1 MVFIKLNR
9 GSKLRQIKK
18 QLAATL
24 LCSTFALAAHA
35 GGINFDGAYDAENE
49 SKISGCALE
58 NIGTSFEY
66 SCTSFN
72 SENLKSD
79 IYISSGVTVLMD
91 SGNLEALTAIFGATA
106 KLSGNLNSVTTVV
119 LGAGAG
125 IEGNVD
131 AGTTVALGDGAT
143 VIGYIDAKSTVAL
156 GANAT
161 VIGDVTAA
169 TTIAVGANGR
179 VFGNVNA
186 ASTFALGADGIV
198 YGNVVAGTT
207 VALGAAS
214 HVYKKV
220 DFGTG
225 TGTVVIN
232 SDNGEVTKNEVNVL
246 DIDNVAQFP
255 RTGGDVTAE
264 TTVAMGAASSVAG
277 NVISNTSTV
286 TLGVN
291 ASIKG
296 TTESLIGAVTL
307 GEGAYTCG
315 TIEAVTATLGA
326 GSFVKGNLE
335 ATTQTLAAGAFV
347 TQNLDGTDGTSGTS
361 GTSGYSRKPAVTI
374 TLGAKACFGV
384 GYYLTPTITFG
395 AHSGLCKP
403 IPSIQSEPTSENP
416 KYCPADV

>member
-18 QLAATL
+18 QLVTAVLA
-24 LCSTFALAAHA
+24 STFSLGAHA
-35 GGINFDGAYDAENE
+35 GGINFDGTKVNSCYDSDASSTFNHTTTKEYYCPSTATGSSNDVY
-49 SKISGCALE
+49 IASGFTV
-58 NIGTSFEY
+58 IVTSGP
-66 SCTSFN
+66 
-72 SENLKSD
+72 LK
-79 IYISSGVTVLMD
+79 
-91 SGNLEALTAIFGATA
+91 AATAILGATA
-106 KLSGNLNSVTTVV
+106 KLEGNLDSATTVV

-125 IEGNVD
+125 IKGNVD

-143 VIGYIDAKSTVAL
+143 VIGYIDAKSTLAL

-161 VIGDVTAA
+161 VIGDVLAA
-169 TTIAVGANGR
+169 TTIAVGAKGR
-179 VFGNVNA
+179 VFGDVNA
-186 ASTFALGADGIV
+186 TSTFALGAEGSV
-198 YGNVVAGTT
+198 YGNVDAGTT
-207 VALGAAS
+207 VALGADS

-225 TGTVVIN
+225 TVVIN
-232 SDNGEVTKNEVNVL
+232 SGNGEVTINDVNVL
-246 DIDNVAQFP
+246 DDAASFP

-264 TTVAMGAASSVAG
+264 TTVALGADSSVAG
-277 NVISNTSTV
+277 NVISKTSTV

-416 KYCPADV
+416 KYCPADA